1 MTLVQHEQFHAER
14 TVLGVITAAGFG
26 FAAGTALSHYVLPAS
41 WLYIV
46 SAAMLI
52 PALFC
57 AVFLRGFRRRDGVAA
72 FLFLALGM
80 SWYSMYSG
88 KFIDAAAQYADKTC
102 TVTVRVDEY
111 PYRDGDYAS
120 LNVTLAER
128 GEPSLGIAVSDY
140 SGTLPE
146 LRPGDLAEMELELM
160 DAGERYGEA
169 TDVYA
174 ARGVHLR
181 AYYVALHGVER
192 DGRSALYFPQ
202 ELMNAVR
209 GSIVRVFPEDV
220 QDIMLALL
228 IGDTHGVYE
237 DVELDNA
244 LSVTGVAHVVSV
256 SGMHLGFLYSALSAL
271 LGRRRAF
278 FVGVPVLVLFTFMA
292 GCSSAIVR
300 ACVMLVLS
308 MLGTVLKRDYDPLA
322 GLAMALLLL
331 LAENPVSVA
340 SVSLQLSFASMLGLI
355 LITPRL
361 NRWFNRRFR
370 GAKGRVKGI
379 CRTAWSAFSASLGA
393 TVFTAPVV
401 AVIFGYVSLLS
412 PLANLLTLWAVS
424 LAFTLGFAAAA
435 LGLIYAPLGIACAW
449 LAAWPARYF
458 VWCISL
464 LARIPYAAVYTAD
477 GGVVWWLLFTYAVFI
492 AAIVM
497 RRRRGLRL
505 AVPAL
510 CSAAVLAAV
519 LISSA
524 LRTADE
530 RSVTVLDVGQGQ
542 SIALLSGESA
552 MVVDCGGMGSW
563 DDAGDVASEYLL
575 GRGRYGIDALVLTHL
590 HSDHADGA
598 ARLMTRVKV
607 GTLYMPEGTDDSDGE
622 LAGILEAAARRGTDV
637 VEISEDTAVSLPG
650 LELSLTAP
658 QDTGDENER
667 GLVVRASIG
676 EYDTVITGDVGAPTE
691 RLLAEEGK
699 LPPSELLIAGHHG
712 SRSSNSF
719 ELVSAVRPETVV
731 VSVGYNSYGHPTDEA
746 LVRLAVTGAD
756 IYRTDV
762 NGDVTVT
769 IE

>member
-1 MTLVQHEQFHAER
+1 MQHEQFHAER

-192 DGRSALYFPQ
+192 NGRSALYFPQ
-202 ELMNAVR
+202 ELMNAVK

-220 QDIMLALL
+220 QEIMLALL

-370 GAKGRVKGI
+370 GVKGRAKGI
-379 CRTAWSAFSASLGA
+379 CRAAWSAFSASLGA

-622 LAGILEAAARRGTDV
+622 LAGILEAAARRGTEV
-637 VEISEDTAVSLPG
+637 VEISEDTAVSLAG

>member
-1 MTLVQHEQFHAER
+1 MQHEQFHAER

-146 LRPGDLAEMELELM
+146 LRPGDMAEMELELM

-202 ELMNAVR
+202 ELMNAVK

-220 QDIMLALL
+220 QEIMLALL

-355 LITPRL
+355 LIMPRL

-370 GAKGRVKGI
+370 GAKGRAKGI
-379 CRTAWSAFSASLGA
+379 CRAAWSAFSASLGA

-435 LGLIYAPLGIACAW
+435 LGLIYAPLGIAFAW

-622 LAGILEAAARRGTDV
+622 LAGILEAAARRGTEV

>member
-202 ELMNAVR
+202 ELMNAVK

-220 QDIMLALL
+220 QEIMLALL

-256 SGMHLGFLYSALSAL
+256 SGMHLGFLCSALSAL

-552 MVVDCGGMGSW
+552 VVVDCGGMGSW

-622 LAGILEAAARRGTDV
+622 LAGILEAAARRGTEV
-637 VEISEDTAVSLPG
+637 VEISEDTAVSLAG

>member
-1 MTLVQHEQFHAER
+1 MQHEQFHAER

-237 DVELDNA
+237 DAELDNA

-308 MLGTVLKRDYDPLA
+308 MLGTVLRRDYDPLA

-435 LGLIYAPLGIACAW
+435 LGLIYAPLGIAFAW

-552 MVVDCGGMGSW
+552 VVVDCGGMGSW

-622 LAGILEAAARRGTDV
+622 LAGILEAAARRGTEV
-637 VEISEDTAVSLPG
+637 VEISEDTAVSLAG

>member
-1 MTLVQHEQFHAER
+1 MQHEQFHAER

-244 LSVTGVAHVVSV
+244 LSMTGVAHVVSV

-370 GAKGRVKGI
+370 GVKGRVKGT

-435 LGLIYAPLGIACAW
+435 LGLIYAPLGIAFAW

-519 LISSA
+519 LISSS

-552 MVVDCGGMGSW
+552 VVVDCGGMGSW

-622 LAGILEAAARRGTDV
+622 LAGILEAAARRGTEV

-650 LELSLTAP
+650 LELSLTAS

>member
-1 MTLVQHEQFHAER
+1 MQHEQFRAER

-237 DVELDNA
+237 DAELDNA

-308 MLGTVLKRDYDPLA
+308 MLGTVLRRDYDPLA

-435 LGLIYAPLGIACAW
+435 LGLIYAPLGIAFAW

-519 LISSA
+519 LISSS

-552 MVVDCGGMGSW
+552 VVVDCGGMGSW

>member
-26 FAAGTALSHYVLPAS
+26 FSAGTALSHYVLPAS

-308 MLGTVLKRDYDPLA
+308 MLGTVLRRDYDPLA

-412 PLANLLTLWAVS
+412 PMANLLTLWAVS

-435 LGLIYAPLGIACAW
+435 LGLIYAPLGIAFAW

-519 LISSA
+519 LISSS

-542 SIALLSGESA
+542 SVALLSGESA
-552 MVVDCGGMGSW
+552 VVVDCGGMGSW

-598 ARLMTRVKV
+598 ARLLTRVKV

-622 LAGILEAAARRGTDV
+622 LAGILEAAARRGTEV

-658 QDTGDENER
+658 QEAGDENER

>member
-1 MTLVQHEQFHAER
+1 MQHEQFRAER

-237 DVELDNA
+237 DAELDNA

-379 CRTAWSAFSASLGA
+379 CRTTWSAFSASLGA

-552 MVVDCGGMGSW
+552 VVVDCGGMGSW

>member
-220 QDIMLALL
+220 QEIMLALL

-308 MLGTVLKRDYDPLA
+308 MLGTVLRRDYDPLA

-370 GAKGRVKGI
+370 GAKGRVKGT

-542 SIALLSGESA
+542 SVALLSGESA
-552 MVVDCGGMGSW
+552 VVVDCGGMGSW

-622 LAGILEAAARRGTDV
+622 LAGMLEAAARRGTEV
-637 VEISEDTAVSLPG
+637 VEISEDTAVSLAG

-667 GLVVRASIG
+667 GLVVRASIE

>member
-435 LGLIYAPLGIACAW
+435 LGLIYAPLGIAFAW

-505 AVPAL
+505 AVPVL

-519 LISSA
+519 LISSS

-552 MVVDCGGMGSW
+552 VVVDCGGMGSW

-622 LAGILEAAARRGTDV
+622 LAGILEAAARRGTEV

>member
-1 MTLVQHEQFHAER
+1 MQHEQFRAER

-202 ELMNAVR
+202 ELMNAVK

-308 MLGTVLKRDYDPLA
+308 MLGTVLRRDYDPLA

-435 LGLIYAPLGIACAW
+435 LGLIYAPLGIAFAW

-505 AVPAL
+505 AVPVL

-519 LISSA
+519 LISSS

-552 MVVDCGGMGSW
+552 VVVDCGGMGSW

-598 ARLMTRVKV
+598 ARLLTRVKV

-622 LAGILEAAARRGTDV
+622 LAGILEAAARRGTEV

>member
-1 MTLVQHEQFHAER
+1 MQHEQFHAER

-308 MLGTVLKRDYDPLA
+308 MLGTVLRRDYDPLA

-435 LGLIYAPLGIACAW
+435 LGLIYAPLGIAFAW

-519 LISSA
+519 LISSS

-552 MVVDCGGMGSW
+552 VVVDCGGMGSW

-598 ARLMTRVKV
+598 ARLLTRVKV

>member
-1 MTLVQHEQFHAER
+1 MQHEQFRAER

-237 DVELDNA
+237 DAELDNA

-308 MLGTVLKRDYDPLA
+308 MLGTVLRRDYDPLA

-379 CRTAWSAFSASLGA
+379 CRTTWSAFSASLGA

-435 LGLIYAPLGIACAW
+435 LGLIYAPLGIAFAW

-519 LISSA
+519 LISSS

-552 MVVDCGGMGSW
+552 VVVDCGGMGSW

-622 LAGILEAAARRGTDV
+622 LAGILEAAARRGTEV

>member
-1 MTLVQHEQFHAER
+1 MQHEQFHAER

-435 LGLIYAPLGIACAW
+435 LGLIYAPLGIAFAW

-519 LISSA
+519 LISSS

-552 MVVDCGGMGSW
+552 VVVDCGGMGSW

-598 ARLMTRVKV
+598 ARLLTRVKV

>member
-1 MTLVQHEQFHAER
+1 MQHEQFHAER

-202 ELMNAVR
+202 ELMNAVK

-220 QDIMLALL
+220 QEIMLALL

-435 LGLIYAPLGIACAW
+435 LGLIYAPLGIAFAW

-519 LISSA
+519 LISSS

-552 MVVDCGGMGSW
+552 VVVDCGGMGSW

-598 ARLMTRVKV
+598 ARLLTRVKV
-607 GTLYMPEGTDDSDGE
+607 STLYMPEGTDDSDGE
-622 LAGILEAAARRGTDV
+622 LAGILEAAARRGTEV

-699 LPPSELLIAGHHG
+699 LQPSELLIAGHHG

>member
-1 MTLVQHEQFHAER
+1 MQHEQFHAER

-370 GAKGRVKGI
+370 GAKGRAKGI

-449 LAAWPARYF
+449 LAALPARYF

-622 LAGILEAAARRGTDV
+622 LAGILEAAARRGTEV

>member
-1 MTLVQHEQFHAER
+1 MQHEQFHAER

-202 ELMNAVR
+202 ELMNAVK

-244 LSVTGVAHVVSV
+244 LSMTGVAHVVSV

-435 LGLIYAPLGIACAW
+435 LGLIYAPLGIAFAW

-464 LARIPYAAVYTAD
+464 LARIPYAADYTAD

-519 LISSA
+519 LISSS

-552 MVVDCGGMGSW
+552 VVVDCGGMGSW

-598 ARLMTRVKV
+598 ARLLTRVKV

-622 LAGILEAAARRGTDV
+622 LAGILEAAARRGTEV

-658 QDTGDENER
+658 QEAGDENER

>member
-102 TVTVRVDEY
+102 TVAVRVDEY

-181 AYYVALHGVER
+181 AYYVALHGVEW

-308 MLGTVLKRDYDPLA
+308 MLGTVLRRDYDPLA

-519 LISSA
+519 LISSS

-552 MVVDCGGMGSW
+552 VVVDCGGMGSW

>member
-1 MTLVQHEQFHAER
+1 MQHEQFHAER

-202 ELMNAVR
+202 ELMNAVK

-220 QDIMLALL
+220 QEIMLALL

-370 GAKGRVKGI
+370 GAKGRVKGT

-435 LGLIYAPLGIACAW
+435 LGLIYAPLGIAFAW

-552 MVVDCGGMGSW
+552 VVVDCGGMGSW

-622 LAGILEAAARRGTDV
+622 LAGILEAAARRGTEV

>member
-1 MTLVQHEQFHAER
+1 MQHEQFHAER

-228 IGDTHGVYE
+228 IGNTHGVYE

-435 LGLIYAPLGIACAW
+435 LGLIYAPLGIAFAW

-519 LISSA
+519 LISSS

-552 MVVDCGGMGSW
+552 VVVDCGGMGSW

>member
-1 MTLVQHEQFHAER
+1 MQHEQFHAER

-26 FAAGTALSHYVLPAS
+26 FSAGTALSHYVLPAS

-308 MLGTVLKRDYDPLA
+308 MLGTVLRRDYDPLA

-412 PLANLLTLWAVS
+412 PMANLLTLWAVS

-435 LGLIYAPLGIACAW
+435 LGLIYAPLGIAFAW

-519 LISSA
+519 LISSS

-542 SIALLSGESA
+542 SVALLSGESA
-552 MVVDCGGMGSW
+552 VVVDCGGMGSW

-622 LAGILEAAARRGTDV
+622 LAGILEAAARRGTEV

-658 QDTGDENER
+658 QEAGDENER

>member
-1 MTLVQHEQFHAER
+1 MQHEQFHAER

-220 QDIMLALL
+220 QEIMLALL

-308 MLGTVLKRDYDPLA
+308 MLGTVLRRDYDPLA

-370 GAKGRVKGI
+370 GAKGRVKGT

-519 LISSA
+519 LISSS

-542 SIALLSGESA
+542 SVALLSGESA
-552 MVVDCGGMGSW
+552 VVVDCGGMGSW

-598 ARLMTRVKV
+598 ARLLTRVKV

-622 LAGILEAAARRGTDV
+622 LAGILEAAARRGTEV